1 MTPIVIGKYHL
12 QDIED
17 KSLDHVG
24 ITGIM
29 TDSNK
34 ATTDQRQRT
43 SKALSI
49 GSQQFQNILTI
60 SASKRT
66 VEGRH
71 MGTLKLASMPV
82 LTKPKVKGM
91 KKENP
96 LPEENEEEDV
106 IQDENTNRENSPKLE
121 ITLPDDL
128 DDVTTPP
135 TSSDSN
141 IQN

>member
-1 MTPIVIGKYHL
+1 MQIEDLDHL
-12 QDIED
+12 GRQVKEMKNRLTMEVVDDPHSHLKIPDIED

-96 LPEENEEEDV
+96 GRGRGRCD
-106 IQDENTNRENSPKLE
+106 TR
-121 ITLPDDL
+121 
-128 DDVTTPP
+128 
-135 TSSDSN
+135 
-141 IQN
+141 